1 MHTLIDSPAK
11 VSADARIDYDDGR
24 AEALLA
30 RLRSLSADDSRREDI
45 RTELVRMHLPV
56 ARGIARR
63 YVHYDEPLEDVQQAA
78 MLGLVKAINRF
89 DPARGERFLAYAGPT
104 MVGEVKRHFRDRTWL
119 LRMPRRLQELR
130 LAMREARQDFL
141 AAHDRAPTVPEIA
154 RILDITEE
162 EAVEVIGAFDAYR
175 PMSLDTPVGDGEEAE
190 SFGDLLGE
198 RDTAIEN
205 AADHLTVRPLL
216 EQLPERERRILL
228 YRFYGNMTQSE
239 IADLMHLSQM
249 HVSRL
254 ISRTLATLRSELLED
269 A

>member
-1 MHTLIDSPAK
+1 MRTAIDSPAT
-11 VSADARIDYDDGR
+11 APNDYDDGR
-24 AEALLA
+24 AEALLDH
-30 RLRSLSADDSRREDI
+30 LRSLTADDPRRDDI

-89 DPARGERFLAYAGPT
+89 DPERGERFLAYAGPT
-104 MVGEVKRHFRDRTWL
+104 MTGEVKRHFRDRTWL

-130 LAMREARQDFL
+130 LAMREARRDFL
-141 AAHDRAPTVPEIA
+141 REHDRAPTVPEIA

-175 PMSLDTPVGDGEEAE
+175 PMSLDTPVGDDEEAE
-190 SFGDLLGE
+190 SFGDLLGA
-198 RDTAIEN
+198 RDTAIED

-228 YRFYGNMTQSE
+228 YRFYGNKTQSE
-239 IADLMHLSQM
+239 IAELMNLSQM

-254 ISRTLATLRSELLED
+254 ISRTLAALRSELLED